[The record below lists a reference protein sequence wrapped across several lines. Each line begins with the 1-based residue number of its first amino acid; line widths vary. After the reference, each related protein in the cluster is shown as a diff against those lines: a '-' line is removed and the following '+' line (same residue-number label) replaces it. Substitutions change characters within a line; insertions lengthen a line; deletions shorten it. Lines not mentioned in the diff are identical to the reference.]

1 MTDQAQ
7 MEAQLAAASVSASS
21 PAPRPKRISISMSP
35 EMGQKPKV
43 AMSFPTDLVGTY
55 SCHGVEPGRVE
66 GQAKS
71 KINQD
76 RGVVATPIAEPEDGS
91 YKQAL
96 FCVYDG
102 HGAVGDKASQFTA
115 DRVIANLEPLLM
127 DGMKEEEALKT
138 AFLQTDDQ
146 LKRERAIDAELSGT
160 TAVVVLYR
168 QTGQK
173 HEAWV
178 AWCGDSRCVLAKPTG
193 GGKYEAQDLSH
204 DQKPD
209 TPAEMARIKKAG
221 GFVSPPEEE
230 WGGPARV
237 WIDAEM
243 TLPGLAM
250 ARSIGDHLVK
260 AVGVSAEPEVIK
272 YDLSPHMGGFI
283 VLASDGV
290 WEFIESQAECDLVG
304 RFIDGSALNAVTKL
318 IETAA
323 AKWRQEEGDYHDDI
337 TAICIKLTPDL
348 FASRADPSTA
358 GAP

>member
-1 MTDQAQ
+1 VHARTPSRAASLPAAATTHVSVCDMSAGTGRSEDFRRRRLSVTDQAQ

-138 AFLQTDDQ
+138 AFC
-146 LKRERAIDAELSGT
+146 
-160 TAVVVLYR
+160 R
-168 QTGQK
+168 QTTSSNGN
-173 HEAWV
+173 
-178 AWCGDSRCVLAKPTG
+178 
-193 GGKYEAQDLSH
+193 
-204 DQKPD
+204 
-209 TPAEMARIKKAG
+209 
-221 GFVSPPEEE
+221 
-230 WGGPARV
+230 
-237 WIDAEM
+237 
-243 TLPGLAM
+243 
-250 ARSIGDHLVK
+250 ARSTR
-260 AVGVSAEPEVIK
+260 S
-272 YDLSPHMGGFI
+272 
-283 VLASDGV
+283 
-290 WEFIESQAECDLVG
+290 
-304 RFIDGSALNAVTKL
+304 
-318 IETAA
+318 
-323 AKWRQEEGDYHDDI
+323 
-337 TAICIKLTPDL
+337 
-348 FASRADPSTA
+348 
-358 GAP
+358 